1 MDNSLVH
8 DYVRDT
14 IDLKKANMPDS
25 IYILDATLTEGEQ
38 TSGVVF
44 SSDEKL
50 KMARKLAE
58 AGVDAAYVGFPAVS
72 REEKSTTKK
81 IIGEGLGFE
90 SWGLCRVLKEDID
103 ELIDV
108 DCDMASFIAPA
119 SRLHYQKRLKTNLDD
134 YLIRLEELTTYTL
147 EHGIGVSLGLEDA
160 SRAEMD
166 DVKKIA
172 KIGEDK
178 ERVNLLITDTVGTF
192 TPASARYFIDELRK
206 FWSKPIALHFHDDFG
221 MATANTLAAVESG
234 KGEYYFYVT
243 VNGIGE
249 RCGAASLE
257 ETCTALK
264 VLYGYDIKFDLTKLM
279 ELSKLVEKYSSIPVI
294 PPKAI
299 VGLNA
304 FTHETG
310 PHVHGILIDPL
321 TYERIPIDILARKR
335 RFVFGKHT
343 GASLIK
349 KVLEDRG
356 IQVDKE
362 SLEIILQKVKEK
374 HEKKDAAWKIENNK
388 IIENYHQSVEK
399 RFTLENEVV
408 EIAKKVL
415 KL

>member
-1 MDNSLVH
+1 MSASLVH
-8 DYVRDT
+8 DYVKDT
-14 IDLKKANMPDS
+14 VDDKKAVLPDV
-25 IYILDATLTEGEQ
+25 IRILDATLTEGEQ
-38 TSGVVF
+38 TPGVVF

-50 KMARKLAE
+50 EIAKRLAE

-72 REEKSTTKK
+72 REEKRTTKK
-81 IIGEGLGFE
+81 IIEEGLGFE

-108 DCDMASFIAPA
+108 DCDVASFIAPA
-119 SRLHYQKRLKTNLDD
+119 SRLHYEKRLRTNLDD
-134 YLIRLEELTTYTL
+134 YLVRLEELATYTL

-166 DVKKIA
+166 DVKKIS
-172 KIGEDK
+172 KIAEDK
-178 ERVNLLITDTVGTF
+178 EKCNLLITDTVGTF
-192 TPASARYFIDELRK
+192 TPTSARYFIDEVRK
-206 FWSKPIALHFHDDFG
+206 FWRKPIALHFHDDFG
-221 MATANTLAAVESG
+221 MATANTLAAAEAG
-234 KGEYYFYVT
+234 GGEYYFYVT
-243 VNGIGE
+243 INGIGE

-264 VLYGYDIKFDLTKLM
+264 VLYAYDIKFDLTKLID
-279 ELSKLVEKYSSIPVI
+279 LSKLVEKYSSVPVI
-294 PPKAI
+294 PTKAI

-321 TYERIPIDILARKR
+321 TYERIPIDKLGRKR

-356 IQVDKE
+356 IRADKE
-362 SLEIILQKVKEK
+362 SLETILHQVKER
-374 HEKKDAAWKIENNK
+374 HEKKDAEWKIENNK
-388 IIENYHQSVEK
+388 IIEAYHKSVEK
-399 RFTLENEVV
+399 RFTLEDDVIK
-408 EIAKKVL
+408 IAKRVL